1 VLPNNQRRRA
11 ELSVL
16 LIWDAILSGLLLGAF
31 YAALAVG
38 VTIAFGML
46 NVPNIAHTALT
57 VLGAF
62 LVFSL
67 NSAAGIDPVLS
78 SLLIAPLFFLA
89 GAATYQIYHVSFERR
104 GQDSFRGLT
113 FFFGIMFIVEMALTL
128 IFGVDIRSVDAS
140 YTKGILRIGDSI
152 VPYRLL
158 APAAA
163 SLAML
168 LIIYV
173 GLHRTYFGR
182 AILAGSED
190 QLALRLMGVNPIRMR
205 KIAFGIAFSTAA
217 VSGGLMIM
225 MQPIMPQTGQGFIGT
240 VFAICV
246 LGGLPSTLGTLLG
259 AFLLGL
265 SESIMGTFFG
275 PSWAPV
281 IAFSVLLLALA
292 VRPQGLLGR

>member
-46 NVPNIAHTALT
+46 NVPNIAHTALI

-67 NSAAGIDPVLS
+67 NRATGIDPALS

-173 GLHRTYFGR
+173 GLHHTYFGR
-182 AILAGSED
+182 AISSE
-190 QLALRLMGVNPIRMR
+190 R
-205 KIAFGIAFSTAA
+205 T
-217 VSGGLMIM
+217 
-225 MQPIMPQTGQGFIGT
+225 
-240 VFAICV
+240 
-246 LGGLPSTLGTLLG
+246 LPWV
-259 AFLLGL
+259 
-265 SESIMGTFFG
+265 G
-275 PSWAPV
+275 PT
-281 IAFSVLLLALA
+281 
-292 VRPQGLLGR
+292 